1 MKKRVPKRWTMG
13 VRARLFLLIGLLG
26 AGSAGFLGIV
36 IATSHE
42 RVEDSDYRGVMAM
55 KDLVAD
61 VLPPP
66 VYAIETYLMA
76 NLLMETDDPAEVTRL
91 LARVDVL
98 RGQYEARHAYWNQN
112 LPAGPLRE
120 VLLTRSAPPA
130 RQMFALVADRLAPAV
145 RARDREAA
153 LAVVRGPLREQY
165 ELHRLGVD
173 QVVEGANAEA
183 TRLID
188 AAAAGIRNRNRYL
201 GGLGFLLVGVGV
213 VMGLLIVRRISR
225 GLRRT
230 CDALEAASSRDL
242 TVRIAVDTDDEFA
255 TIAEAVNAMTEQ
267 MGGALN
273 EVKRLADDL
282 AEASQYLSGNAEQI
296 ASSAQ
301 EQATNLEETSAT
313 LEQVTG
319 TIKSSADQAQR
330 ARAVADQARSVAEDG
345 GRVVGAAVDAMGEM
359 RLASTRIADII
370 TAIDEIA
377 LQTNL
382 LALNAAVEAARA
394 GEQGRGFAVV
404 AAEVRS
410 LAQRSAIAAKE
421 IKGLIKDSVLKM
433 ESGTQLVD
441 RSGAALR
448 DIVGSVQQVSGL
460 VSDIASGSRDQ
471 ALGVDQ
477 VNRSVAQMDQL
488 TQTNAAGAE
497 ELSATASALATQAAD
512 LRALVSRFVVTDT
525 GPESRE
531 DRRSVRPP
539 LAVGAGR
546 APARR
551 GRSAPFLPPQ
561 VWRPPHGP
569 NGLNGAAQ
577 GEGDEAGGFERV

>member
-1 MKKRVPKRWTMG
+1 MKKRVPRRWTMG
-13 VRARLFLLIGLLG
+13 VRARLLLLIGLLG
-26 AGSAGFLGIV
+26 VGSAGFLAIV
-36 IATSHE
+36 LATSHE
-42 RVEDSDYRGVMAM
+42 RVEDSDYAGVIAM

-66 VYAIETYLMA
+66 AYAIETYLMA
-76 NLLMETDDPAEVTRL
+76 NLLMETDDPAEVARL
-91 LARVDVL
+91 LARVEAL
-98 RGQYEARHAYWNQN
+98 RGQYEERHAYWNVN
-112 LPAGPLRE
+112 LAAGPLRE
-120 VLLTRSAPPA
+120 ALLTRSASPA
-130 RQMFALVADRLAPAV
+130 RQMFALVTDRLAPAV

-153 LAVVRGPLREQY
+153 RAIVRGPLREQY
-165 ELHRLGVD
+165 EAHRLGVD
-173 QVVEGANAEA
+173 QVVGGANAEA
-183 TRLID
+183 LRLID
-188 AAAAGIRNRNRYL
+188 AAAAAIRNRSRYL
-201 GGLGFLLVGVGV
+201 SGLGLLMVGAGV

-230 CDALEAASSRDL
+230 CGALEAASSRDL

-282 AEASQYLSGNAEQI
+282 AEASQDLSGNAEQI

-330 ARAVADQARSVAEDG
+330 ARAVADQARAVAEDG

-448 DIVGSVQQVSGL
+448 AIVGSVQQVSGL
-460 VSDIASGSRDQ
+460 VSEIASGSRDQ

-497 ELSATASALATQAAD
+497 ELSATASGLATQAAD

-525 GPESRE
+525 GAGRE
-531 DRRSVRPP
+531 ERRSVRPP
-539 LAVGAGR
+539 PPIAAGR
-546 APARR
+546 APARPAHSTSPR
-551 GRSAPFLPPQ
+551 PQ
-561 VWRPPHGP
+561 IWRPPHGAS
-569 NGLNGAAQ
+569 GLNGAAQ
-577 GEGDEAGGFERV
+577 GGDDEAGGFEPV

>member
-1 MKKRVPKRWTMG
+1 MG

-26 AGSAGFLGIV
+26 GGSIGFLGIV
-36 IATSHE
+36 IVTSDE
-42 RVEDSDYRGVMAM
+42 RVEDSEYRGVIAM
-55 KDLVAD
+55 KDLEAD

-66 VYAIETYLMA
+66 AYAIETYLMA
-76 NLLMETDDPAEVTRL
+76 HLLVEADDPAEVGRL
-91 LARVDVL
+91 LARVEVL
-98 RGQYEARHAYWNQN
+98 RGQFEARTAHWQRN
-112 LPAGPLRE
+112 LEPGPLRDAF
-120 VLLTRSAPPA
+120 VTRAAPPA
-130 RQMFALVADRLAPAV
+130 RQMFALVAERLAPAV

-153 LAVVRGPLREQY
+153 RAIVSGPLREQY

-173 QVVEGANAEA
+173 DVVDGANAEA
-183 TRLID
+183 TRLIEL
-188 AAAAGIRNRNRYL
+188 AAADIRSRHRYL
-201 GGLGFLLVGVGV
+201 AALGVLLIGAGVL
-213 VMGLLIVRRISR
+213 MGLLIVRRISR

-230 CDALEAASSRDL
+230 VEALEAASSRDL
-242 TVRIAVDTDDEFA
+242 TVRIAVDTDDEFG
-255 TIAEAVNAMTEQ
+255 TIAEAVNAMTDQ
-267 MGGALN
+267 MGAALN
-273 EVKRLADDL
+273 QVKRLADDL

-433 ESGTQLVD
+433 ESGTALVD
-441 RSGAALR
+441 RSGMALR

-525 GPESRE
+525 GPTTRE

-539 LAVGAGR
+539 PAVASGSASSR
-546 APARR
+546 PASHAPR
-551 GRSAPFLPPQ
+551 PPQ
-561 VWRPPHGP
+561 VWRAPQAASGM
-569 NGLNGAAQ
+569 NGAGQA
-577 GEGDEAGGFERV
+577 GDDEADGFEPV